1 MSTGGVSGLPGIPC
15 YVFEHSIVGYTAG
28 QAVAQTPEYIST
40 CYSQAGCLEALL
52 ATPGHRNVTM
62 AKNKG
67 SGAKTLKED
76 KTGGNAKGKGK
87 GKGKTGGKD
96 EKDTESGT
104 KKGFNEINVRHI
116 LW

>member
-1 MSTGGVSGLPGIPC
+1 MSTGGLVACQVFPATCSNIRLWGTQLVRLLLKHPNTYLPATPK
-15 YVFEHSIVGYTAG
+15 
-28 QAVAQTPEYIST
+28 QAV
-40 CYSQAGCLEALL
+40 LELCWQ
-52 ATPGHRNVTM
+52 TPGHRNVTM